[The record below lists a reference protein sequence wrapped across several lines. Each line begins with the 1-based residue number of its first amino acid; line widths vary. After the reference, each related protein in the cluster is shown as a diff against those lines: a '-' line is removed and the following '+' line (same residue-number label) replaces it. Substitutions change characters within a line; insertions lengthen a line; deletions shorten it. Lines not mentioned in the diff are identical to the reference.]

1 MSSVREVTFELFR
14 EHGMTT
20 MFGNPGST
28 ELPMLAEFPDDFRYV
43 LGLQEAVAVGMAD
56 GYAQASGGPAH
67 VNLHTAP
74 GVGNGMGAIFN
85 AQANHSP
92 LVVTAGQQVR
102 AHITMQ
108 ANLTNRDATRVVH
121 PFVKWS
127 FEPPRAQDVPHA
139 LARAIHTASLA
150 PRGPAFVSLPMDDW
164 NVDADEESGR
174 VVERKTEPR
183 FGPDPGAIKALAKR
197 LGEASNPV
205 LVAGPDIDASGGW
218 DDAVALAERQRLP
231 VFASPA
237 PGGGRLGFPEAHPLF
252 QGVLPPAIGPVAETL
267 KGRDLILVVGSS
279 VFPYYPYIPG
289 PLLPEGASLV
299 AITSDPDEAARA
311 PMGDV
316 ILSDVALALRALLAE
331 VGEANRAEPDPLPE
345 PSAGEESDP
354 LTPTMVHNT
363 LAQVFPDDGI
373 VVLES
378 PSSTLALR
386 NQLRISKP
394 GSYYFGAGGGLGFG
408 LAAALGVQLAQ
419 PDRPVVCVLGEGS
432 AQYAITGF
440 WTAAAYDVPVSF
452 LVLRNEEYS
461 ILKWFADIEEVKG
474 APGLDLPALEVA
486 RVAEA
491 YGVASEERQRPRRA
505 PRGARGRDRIGQAAA
520 GRSPGHA
527 GHGPVLAGC
536 PQPGQLRRSRLA
548 PMDLLAPDSTG
559 SRRRGA
565 RRPRTGRRMSSP
577 GGLPSPCAAS

>member
-1 MSSVREVTFELFR
+1 
-14 EHGMTT
+14 MTT
-20 MFGNPGST
+20 VFGNPGST

-43 LGLQEAVAVGMAD
+43 LGLQEAVAVGIAD
-56 GYAQASGGPAH
+56 GFAQASDRPAH

-85 AQANHSP
+85 AQANHTP

-108 ANLTNRDATRVVH
+108 ANLTNRDAARVVH

-127 FEPPRAQDVPHA
+127 FEPPRARDVPHA
-139 LARAIHTASLA
+139 LARAIHTATLA
-150 PRGPAFVSLPMDDW
+150 PKGPTFVSVPMDDW
-164 NVDADEESGR
+164 AEEADSESGH
-174 VVERKTEPR
+174 VVERIAETR
-183 FGPDPGAIKALAKR
+183 MGPDPAAIESLAQR
-197 LGEASNPV
+197 LNAASSPV
-205 LVAGPDIDASGGW
+205 LVAGPDIDASGAW
-218 DDAVALAERQRLP
+218 DVAVALAERQKLP

-237 PGGGRLGFPEAHPLF
+237 TGGGRLGFPEGHPLF
-252 QGVLPPAIGPVAETL
+252 QGVLPPAIGPVTETL

-299 AITSDPDEAARA
+299 AVTSDPDEAARA

-316 ILSDVALALRALLAE
+316 ILADPGLALRALLDQ
-331 VGEANRAEPDPLPE
+331 VGEANRTEPDPLPE
-345 PSAGEESDP
+345 PTGGDETDP
-354 LTPTMVHNT
+354 LSSTMVHNT

-378 PSSTLALR
+378 PSSTLSLR

-440 WTAAAYDVPVSF
+440 WTAAAYDLPVTF

-461 ILKWFADIEEVKG
+461 ILKWFADIEEVQG

-486 RVAEA
+486 QVAQA
-491 YGVASEERQRPRRA
+491 YGVSSKQVS
-505 PRGARGRDRIGQAAA
+505 GRDELHAALEGAIGSSQPELVEVPVA
-520 GRSPGHA
+520 PGMA
-527 GHGPVLAGC
+527 LF
-536 PQPGQLRRSRLA
+536 
-548 PMDLLAPDSTG
+548 
-559 SRRRGA
+559 
-565 RRPRTGRRMSSP
+565 
-577 GGLPSPCAAS
+577 

>member
-1 MSSVREVTFELFR
+1 MASVREVTFELFR

-20 MFGNPGST
+20 IFGNPGST

-56 GYAQASGGPAH
+56 GFAQASGRPTH

-139 LARAIHTASLA
+139 LARAIHTATLP

-164 NVDADEESGR
+164 NEEAEAESR
-174 VVERKTEPR
+174 HVAERKATAR
-183 FGPDPGAIKALAKR
+183 SGPDPEAIEQVARR
-197 LGEASNPV
+197 LEEASNPV
-205 LVAGPDIDASGGW
+205 LVAGPDIDAAGGW
-218 DDAVALAERQRLP
+218 DDAIALAERQKLP

-237 PGGGRLGFPEAHPLF
+237 PGGGRLGFPEGHPLF
-252 QGVLPPAIGPVAETL
+252 QGVLPPAIGPVSETL
-267 KGRDLILVVGSS
+267 KGRDFVLVIGSS

-311 PMGDV
+311 PMGEV
-316 ILSDVALALRALLAE
+316 IVADPALALRALLDE
-331 VGEANRAEPDPLPE
+331 VGEANRAEPDPLPD
-345 PSAGEESDP
+345 PSAGDESDP

-363 LAQVFPDDGI
+363 LGQVFPDDGI

-386 NQLRISKP
+386 NQLRLSRP

-408 LAAALGVQLAQ
+408 LAAAIGVQLAQ

-440 WTAAAYDVPVSF
+440 WTAAAYDVPVTF
-452 LVLRNEEYS
+452 LVLRNEEYA

-486 RVAEA
+486 QVATA
-491 YGVASEERQRPRRA
+491 YGVNSKQVA
-505 PRGARGRDRIGQAAA
+505 GRDELQGALESAIG
-520 GRSPGHA
+520 SPKPELVEV
-527 GHGPVLAGC
+527 PVT
-536 PQPGQLRRSRLA
+536 PG
-548 PMDLLAPDSTG
+548 
-559 SRRRGA
+559 
-565 RRPRTGRRMSSP
+565 MS
-577 GGLPSPCAAS
+577 LF

>member
-1 MSSVREVTFELFR
+1 MTSVREVTYELFR

-20 MFGNPGST
+20 IFGNPGST

-56 GYAQASGGPAH
+56 GFAQASGRPTH

-127 FEPPRAQDVPHA
+127 FEPPRAQDVPQA
-139 LARAIHTASLA
+139 LARAIHTASLS

-164 NVDADEESGR
+164 TEEAEPESQH
-174 VVERKTEPR
+174 VVERTSAPR
-183 FGPDPGAIKALAKR
+183 SAPDPDAIRSLAER
-197 LGEASNPV
+197 LEGASNPV

-218 DDAVALAERQRLP
+218 DDAVALAERQKLP

-237 PGGGRLGFPEAHPLF
+237 PGGGRLGFPEGHPLF

-267 KGRDLILVVGSS
+267 KGRDLILVIGSS

-289 PLLPEGASLV
+289 PLLPEGAALV

-316 ILSDVALALRALLAE
+316 ILADPGLALRALLAE
-331 VGEANRAEPDPLPE
+331 VGEANRAEPTPLPE
-345 PSAGEESDP
+345 PSAGDETDP
-354 LTPTMVHNT
+354 LTPTMVHST

-386 NQLRISKP
+386 NQLRLSRS

-408 LAAALGVQLAQ
+408 LAAAIGVQLAQ

-440 WTAAAYDVPVSF
+440 WTAAAYDVPVTF
-452 LVLRNEEYS
+452 LVLQNEEYS
-461 ILKWFADIEEVKG
+461 ILKWFADVEEVTG
-474 APGLDLPALEVA
+474 APGLDLPALQVTQVA
-486 RVAEA
+486 EGYGVSSKRVA
-491 YGVASEERQRPRRA
+491 
-505 PRGARGRDRIGQAAA
+505 GRDELHGALEAAIG
-520 GRSPGHA
+520 SSKPELVEVPVTPGMA
-527 GHGPVLAGC
+527 LF
-536 PQPGQLRRSRLA
+536 
-548 PMDLLAPDSTG
+548 
-559 SRRRGA
+559 
-565 RRPRTGRRMSSP
+565 
-577 GGLPSPCAAS
+577 